1 MARKNNSMLDDLM
14 DIGARLPWQ
23 LSGALAVV
31 AYLVLHSYATRAPL
45 PADPAVLKSTGTVI
59 GEMVAHTLWTSAA
72 SVLQYV
78 IPLGLGI
85 GAVSS
90 FFRRQRQRRLV
101 DEVRADL
108 SGNALEKMSW
118 LEFEGLAA
126 ETFRQRGYDVVERG
140 GDGPDGGVDLELRM
154 GTDKYLVQCKQWKTT
169 RVGVAT
175 VRELY
180 GVMAAER
187 AVGGFVVASGDF
199 TRDARNFAEG
209 RSIVLVDA
217 RKLNAMIVPARP
229 PSAPQPVST
238 LPPAPR
244 EPTLSPVCPKCGG
257 AMVQRTARQGVHAGK
272 PFWGCV
278 HYPACMGVR
287 FK

>member
-1 MARKNNSMLDDLM
+1 
-14 DIGARLPWQ
+14 
-23 LSGALAVV
+23 
-31 AYLVLHSYATRAPL
+31 
-45 PADPAVLKSTGTVI
+45 
-59 GEMVAHTLWTSAA
+59 
-72 SVLQYV
+72 
-78 IPLGLGI
+78 
-85 GAVSS
+85 
-90 FFRRQRQRRLV
+90 
-101 DEVRADL
+101 
-108 SGNALEKMSW
+108 
-118 LEFEGLAA
+118 
-126 ETFRQRGYDVVERG
+126 
-140 GDGPDGGVDLELRM
+140 VDLELRM

>member
-1 MARKNNSMLDDLM
+1 MIMARKNNSMLDELVRF
-14 DIGARLPWQ
+14 GARLPWQ

-31 AYLVLHSYATRAPL
+31 AYLVLHAYATRAPL
-45 PADPAVLKSTGTVI
+45 PADPAVLKSAGTAA
-59 GEMVAHTLWTSAA
+59 AHALWTTAA
-72 SVLQYV
+72 GILQYL

-85 GAVSS
+85 GALSS
-90 FFRRQRQRRLV
+90 FFRRQRQRRLL
-101 DEVRADL
+101 DDVRADM

-217 RKLNAMIVPARP
+217 RTLKAMIAPARP
-229 PSAPQPVST
+229 QSAPQSVPT

-244 EPTLSPVCPKCGG
+244 EPTLSPMCPKCAG